1 MIEEGS
7 QSEESRP
14 LVSALNCLALIPLLS
29 GDQNNPLL
37 LKNVLFL
44 QLLSFQSTKK
54 KEREHKML
62 PLTLIKQCERN
73 FSNDDCKK
81 KKGGGLPIMEIS
93 KHAIKMENSN
103 LSFNKKKHKAI
114 LAGTH
119 YQILA
124 ILWRWN
130 ESHWLIF
137 KTLNSLRDANSEAF
151 LVRKK
156 S

>member
-1 MIEEGS
+1 MIEES
-7 QSEESRP
+7 SP
-14 LVSALNCLALIPLLS
+14 LVSALNCLTLIPLLS
-29 GDQNNPLL
+29 GGQNNHLL
-37 LKNVLFL
+37 LKKCFIASIIKFSKYKN
-44 QLLSFQSTKK
+44 
-54 KEREHKML
+54 KERENIKCYHWL
-62 PLTLIKQCERN
+62 WLSNVEGTLAMMIAG
-73 FSNDDCKK
+73 KK
-81 KKGGGLPIMEIS
+81 IRGLPIMEIS

-103 LSFNKKKHKAI
+103 LSFNKKKHEAI

-137 KTLNSLRDANSEAF
+137 KTLNSLRDANLEAF
-151 LVRKK
+151 LVRNNPGM